1 MPRAFLVWFAVLVL
15 MVEVL
20 GIIGLRLLSDQ
31 TTSLRQL
38 ADTAVVAGPPGDKGP
53 IGATGPKGASAFPF
67 TVRVA
72 GRGCTVTNLWREGTL
87 ATYENRRLTYPATP
101 APFFCKA

>member
-1 MPRAFLVWFAVLVL
+1 MVLRFVALVAVV
-15 MVEVL
+15 VL

-38 ADTAVVAGPPGDKGP
+38 AGTAVVAGPPGDKGP

-67 TVRVA
+67 VVHVA
-72 GRGCTVTNLWREGTL
+72 GRVCTVTNLWREGTL
-87 ATYENRRLTYPATP
+87 ATYENRRLTYPAAP